1 MLVRAKS
8 LQSCPTLCDPH
19 GLCVAPARLLRPW
32 DSPGKD
38 TGVGGHALLQGNAC
52 AGCNEVRGTP
62 GQWFGP
68 PRTDGLEVRE
78 SCPEGT
84 KENREHGTRG
94 VGGLEAAA
102 GGRMLSAPSSLCSC
116 GPQASVFHLCQLRML
131 RTAALPL
138 LRKGGEDDM
147 LLHPLPDQGPE
158 HHRDAGGLLI
168 LLRPPASILKPERPP
183 PSPRNTPP
191 KTTRKMGS

>member
-1 MLVRAKS
+1 M
-8 LQSCPTLCDPH
+8 PTESVMPSNHLILCHP
-19 GLCVAPARLLRPW
+19 LLLLPSIFPSIRVLRPW

-102 GGRMLSAPSSLCSC
+102 GGRMLIAPSSLCSC
-116 GPQASVFHLCQLRML
+116 GPQASVFHKDTGVGCH
-131 RTAALPL
+131 ALL
-138 LRKGGEDDM
+138 
-147 LLHPLPDQGPE
+147 QGIFPTQ
-158 HHRDAGGLLI
+158 GSNPGLWHCRQI
-168 LLRPPASILKPERPP
+168 LYH
-183 PSPRNTPP
+183 
-191 KTTRKMGS
+191 

>member
-1 MLVRAKS
+1 MLI
-8 LQSCPTLCDPH
+8 
-19 GLCVAPARLLRPW
+19 
-32 DSPGKD
+32 
-38 TGVGGHALLQGNAC
+38 
-52 AGCNEVRGTP
+52 
-62 GQWFGP
+62 
-68 PRTDGLEVRE
+68 
-78 SCPEGT
+78 
-84 KENREHGTRG
+84 
-94 VGGLEAAA
+94 
-102 GGRMLSAPSSLCSC
+102 APSSLCSC

-158 HHRDAGGLLI
+158 HRRDAGGLLI